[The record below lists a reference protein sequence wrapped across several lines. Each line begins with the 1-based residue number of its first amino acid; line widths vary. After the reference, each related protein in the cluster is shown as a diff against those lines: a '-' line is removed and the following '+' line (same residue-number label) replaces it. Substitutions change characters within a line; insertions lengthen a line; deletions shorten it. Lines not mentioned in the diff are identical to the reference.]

1 MISVYLLLDY
11 ARHEHCLT
19 GARPTC
25 QPNGW
30 HTGAQGKGVNGWHT
44 GANVL
49 LPCVHTDIYKG
60 TLYMY
65 IYAG

>member
-25 QPNGW
+25 PPNGW
-30 HTGAQGKGVNGWHT
+30 HTGAKGR
-44 GANVL
+44 VL
-49 LPCVHTDIYKG
+49 MAG
-60 TLYMY
+60 TLGIMY
-65 IYAG
+65 SFLVSIPMCTRAHWD